1 MSLEEQVELFEEHG
15 RYLAAEAIC
24 GSSATCQGLADFEV
38 VEEPAIE
45 SMEGLP
51 YERTPLTTLWRSE
64 SPLWSRGD
72 SSLTFEADFW
82 LFEFDVPES
91 PFDELDEKLPN
102 KEKIKRLVTH
112 IRHESTIQFAQ
123 KLATRLEFLHEAVME
138 DSDEAP
144 VSSESLSNFI
154 SFLQRT
160 SNLKYPDV
168 VLTPSN
174 EISAQWRTAPNRHFA
189 VVFLPD
195 GTTRYVIFTPNLIDP
210 DKIDRLSGTT
220 SVDTLMETVQPHGV
234 FSWASR

>member
-1 MSLEEQVELFEEHG
+1 MSPEREIELFEEHG
-15 RYLAAEAIC
+15 KYIAAKAIC
-24 GSSATCQGLADFEV
+24 GGSATCQGLADFDV
-38 VEEPAIE
+38 VEEHEIKTV
-45 SMEGLP
+45 EGLP
-51 YERTPLTTLWRSE
+51 YEIIPPTTLW
-64 SPLWSRGD
+64 SRED
-72 SSLTFEADFW
+72 SSLTLEADFW
-82 LFEFDVPES
+82 VLDFDVPKS
-91 PFDELDEKLPN
+91 PFDELAEKLPN
-102 KEKIKRLVTH
+102 KEKIKRLIDH

-123 KLATRLEFLHEAVME
+123 ELANRLAFLHEAVME

-144 VSSESLSNFI
+144 ISSESLSNFI
-154 SFLQRT
+154 SFLQKT

-195 GTTRYVIFTPNLIDP
+195 GTTRYVIFRPNLIDP

-220 SVDTLMETVQPHGV
+220 SVDTLIETVQPHGV